1 MRLSAKEQQ
10 EIKALAQQFEQ
21 ASGAQAV
28 AAVVGKADDYPDIP
42 WKAFALGVAKQ
53 FDQGMAAGVAAIL
66 GQLEGKG
73 VAANL
78 LTDEQEKSTQQKSS
92 GFQQPNLKPT
102 ERLLFG
108 AFIFGIIGL
117 FTVIGIFTPGM
128 GWFLYLFLIPFWAM
142 FPIIVV
148 GVKAT
153 MIILGIYVI
162 GFPIA
167 KLLIS
172 RSDWYKRQN
181 LTSGTRRGRSRWDGV
196 NHSSGGWSSSSGS
209 SSSWGSSDRFSGGGG
224 DSGGGGSSGDY

>member
-1 MRLSAKEQQ
+1 
-10 EIKALAQQFEQ
+10 
-21 ASGAQAV
+21 
-28 AAVVGKADDYPDIP
+28 
-42 WKAFALGVAKQ
+42 
-53 FDQGMAAGVAAIL
+53 
-66 GQLEGKG
+66 
-73 VAANL
+73 
-78 LTDEQEKSTQQKSS
+78 
-92 GFQQPNLKPT
+92 
-102 ERLLFG
+102 
-108 AFIFGIIGL
+108 
-117 FTVIGIFTPGM
+117 M